1 MAKGPEKNTK
11 NKALH
16 TKLLNRKKAKLREE
30 KEAQAKRL
38 KALTAKM
45 NEKKNGED
53 LDLNKNKSQ
62 NKTQMEEF
70 GRIIVS
76 ETAMK
81 SENPQDVIH
90 SNISVINLMR
100 EEGVDDEFIHEDALT
115 SYYLDY
121 YYSQYTEGNF
131 SQFVYNS
138 GWNKELNE
146 LIEEGLAL
154 IGAEK
159 HLELFLEQSK
169 KVKLISNIKLGK
181 FLKAKLEGVNPIRD
195 SLNNDTFFE
204 LEENLAELNANF
216 LKNHPDFEVLS
227 VDEMF
232 ADLEEYVGHEIK
244 RA

>member
-30 KEAQAKRL
+30 KEAQKLRL
-38 KALTAKM
+38 KEIVAKS
-45 NEKKNGED
+45 N
-53 LDLNKNKSQ
+53 Q
-62 NKTQMEEF
+62 NNDIEMEEF
-70 GRIIVS
+70 GRILVS
-76 ETAMK
+76 ETAMN

-121 YYSQYTEGNF
+121 YWSQYTQGNF
-131 SQFVYNS
+131 AQFVHNS
-138 GWNKELNE
+138 GWNKDLNE

-169 KVKLISNIKLGK
+169 KVRITSNIKLDK
-181 FLKAKLEGVNPIRD
+181 FLKGKFEGANPLRD
-195 SLNNDTFFE
+195 SFNTNAFFE
-204 LEENLAELNANF
+204 LEENLVELNANF
-216 LKNHPDFEVLS
+216 LKTHPDFEVLS
-227 VDEMF
+227 VDDMF
-232 ADLEEYVGHEIK
+232 AVLEEFVGHEIK